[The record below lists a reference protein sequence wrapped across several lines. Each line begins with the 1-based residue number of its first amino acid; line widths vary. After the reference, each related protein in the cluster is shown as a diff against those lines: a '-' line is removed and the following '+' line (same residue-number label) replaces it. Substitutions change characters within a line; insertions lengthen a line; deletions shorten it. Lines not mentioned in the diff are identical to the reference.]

1 MWDLNL
7 VSGYPVLRL
16 RSKVTGHLVDA
27 VIFRMV
33 SGHLVSRG
41 KFALERRTPTPDIP
55 AGYISML
62 ARTFDITS
70 VVCQRLARRHNGM
83 PVDPGSHMGIT
94 MGG

>member
-16 RSKVTGHLVDA
+16 RSMVTGHLVDA

-41 KFALERRTPTPDIP
+41 NRVHFH
-55 AGYISML
+55 
-62 ARTFDITS
+62 ARED
-70 VVCQRLARRHNGM
+70 V
-83 PVDPGSHMGIT
+83 
-94 MGG
+94 